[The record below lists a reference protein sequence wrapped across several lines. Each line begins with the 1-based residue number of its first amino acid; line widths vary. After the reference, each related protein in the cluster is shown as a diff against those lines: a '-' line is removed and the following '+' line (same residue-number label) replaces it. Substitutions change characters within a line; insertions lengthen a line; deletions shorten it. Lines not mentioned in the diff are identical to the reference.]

1 MNNIKNILW
10 GIILVIIGVI
20 IGLNT
25 IGITDI
31 DIFFDGWWT
40 LVIIVP
46 CFIGLFTNKDKTGNI
61 IGLLVGVILLLGM
74 QNIIDFNL
82 IWKLLL
88 PSIIVIIGLSL
99 IFKNTFNS
107 KINNEIK
114 KLNNKNTK
122 DNEYCATF
130 SGQRIDFPNEEFHW
144 ATLNSVFGSIT
155 CDLREAKIKED
166 VVINA
171 SSVFGGIDIIVPD
184 DVNIK
189 IKSNSIFGGVNNKK
203 KNNEDK
209 KYTIYVNA
217 SCLFGGVDI
226 KWAQDKE
233 LLSL

>member
-25 IGITDI
+25 MGITDI

-122 DNEYCATF
+122 NNEYCATF
-130 SGQRIDFPNEEFHW
+130 SGQRIDFPNEEFKG

-226 KWAQDKE
+226 K
-233 LLSL
+233 

>member
-122 DNEYCATF
+122 NNEYCATF
-130 SGQRIDFPNEEFHW
+130 SGQRIDFPNEEFKG

-209 KYTIYVNA
+209 KKTIYVNA

-226 KWAQDKE
+226 K
-233 LLSL
+233 

>member
-122 DNEYCATF
+122 DNEDCATF
-130 SGQRIDFPNEEFHW
+130 SGQRIDFPNEEFKG

-226 KWAQDKE
+226 K
-233 LLSL
+233 

>member
-1 MNNIKNILW
+1 MNNVKNILW
-10 GIILVIIGVI
+10 GIALVVIGVI

-25 IGITDI
+25 MNVVNI

-40 LVIIVP
+40 LFIIVP

-61 IGLLVGVILLLGM
+61 IGLFVGVILLLGM

-122 DNEYCATF
+122 NNEYCATF
-130 SGQRIDFPNEEFHW
+130 SEQRIDIPNEEFKG

-226 KWAQDKE
+226 K
-233 LLSL
+233 

>member
-10 GIILVIIGVI
+10 GIVLIIIGVI

-25 IGITDI
+25 MGIINI

-40 LVIIVP
+40 LFIIVP
-46 CFIGLFTNKDKTGNI
+46 CFIGLFTNNDKTGNI

-107 KINNEIK
+107 KINSEIK
-114 KLNNKNTK
+114 KLNSKDTK

-130 SGQRIDFPNEEFHW
+130 SGQRIDFSNEEFKG

-155 CDLREAKIKED
+155 CDLSEAKIKED
-166 VVINA
+166 VVINTN
-171 SSVFGGIDIIVPD
+171 SVFGGIDIIVPD

-203 KNNEDK
+203 KNNEDN

-226 KWAQDKE
+226 K
-233 LLSL
+233 

>member
-130 SGQRIDFPNEEFHW
+130 SGQRIDFPNEEFKG

-171 SSVFGGIDIIVPD
+171 SSVFGGIDIIVLD

-226 KWAQDKE
+226 K
-233 LLSL
+233 

>member
-1 MNNIKNILW
+1 M
-10 GIILVIIGVI
+10 VIIGVI

-122 DNEYCATF
+122 NNEYCATF
-130 SGQRIDFPNEEFHW
+130 SGQRIDFPNEEFKG

-226 KWAQDKE
+226 K
-233 LLSL
+233 

>member
-130 SGQRIDFPNEEFHW
+130 SGQRIDFPNEEFKG

-171 SSVFGGIDIIVPD
+171 SSVFGGIDIIVPN

-226 KWAQDKE
+226 K
-233 LLSL
+233 

>member
-61 IGLLVGVILLLGM
+61 IGLLAGVILLLGM

-130 SGQRIDFPNEEFHW
+130 SGQRIDFPNEEFKG

-226 KWAQDKE
+226 K
-233 LLSL
+233 

>member
-40 LVIIVP
+40 LFIIVP

-61 IGLLVGVILLLGM
+61 IGLLVGIILLLGM

-82 IWKLLL
+82 IWKFLL

-122 DNEYCATF
+122 DNEYWATF
-130 SGQRIDFPNEEFHW
+130 SGQRIDIPNEEFKG

-166 VVINA
+166 VVINT

-203 KNNEDK
+203 KNNEDN

-226 KWAQDKE
+226 K
-233 LLSL
+233 

>member
-46 CFIGLFTNKDKTGNI
+46 CFMGLFTNKDKTGNI

-130 SGQRIDFPNEEFHW
+130 SGQRIDFPNEEFKG

-226 KWAQDKE
+226 K
-233 LLSL
+233 

>member
-107 KINNEIK
+107 KVNNEIK

-122 DNEYCATF
+122 NNEYCATF
-130 SGQRIDFPNEEFHW
+130 SGQRIDFPNEEFKG

-226 KWAQDKE
+226 K
-233 LLSL
+233 

>member
-122 DNEYCATF
+122 NNEYCATF
-130 SGQRIDFPNEEFHW
+130 SGQRIDFPNEEFKG

-155 CDLREAKIKED
+155 CDLRGAKIKED

-171 SSVFGGIDIIVPD
+171 SSVFGGIDIIAPD

-226 KWAQDKE
+226 K
-233 LLSL
+233 

>member
-130 SGQRIDFPNEEFHW
+130 SGQRIDFPNEEFKG

-171 SSVFGGIDIIVPD
+171 SSVFVEVFSYLKSVCNAIGGRCGLCHR
-184 DVNIK
+184 
-189 IKSNSIFGGVNNKK
+189 FRL
-203 KNNEDK
+203 
-209 KYTIYVNA
+209 
-217 SCLFGGVDI
+217 C
-226 KWAQDKE
+226 
-233 LLSL
+233 

>member
-10 GIILVIIGVI
+10 GIVLVIIGVI

-25 IGITDI
+25 MGITNI

-40 LVIIVP
+40 LFIIVP
-46 CFIGLFTNKDKTGNI
+46 CFISLFTNKDKTGNI

-74 QNIIDFNL
+74 RNIIDFNL
-82 IWKLLL
+82 IWKFLL

-99 IFKNTFNS
+99 IFKNTFNN

-130 SGQRIDFPNEEFHW
+130 SGQRIDFPNEEFKG

-203 KNNEDK
+203 KNNEDN

-226 KWAQDKE
+226 K
-233 LLSL
+233 

>member
-122 DNEYCATF
+122 NNEYCATF
-130 SGQRIDFPNEEFHW
+130 SGQRIDFPNEEFKG
-144 ATLNSVFGSIT
+144 ATLNSVFGSIN

-226 KWAQDKE
+226 K
-233 LLSL
+233 

>member
-31 DIFFDGWWT
+31 DIFFDGWCT

-122 DNEYCATF
+122 NNEYCATF
-130 SGQRIDFPNEEFHW
+130 SGQRIDFPNEEFKG

-226 KWAQDKE
+226 K
-233 LLSL
+233 

>member
-1 MNNIKNILW
+1 MNNVKNILW
-10 GIILVIIGVI
+10 GIALVVIGVI

-25 IGITDI
+25 MNVVNI

-40 LVIIVP
+40 LFIIVP
-46 CFIGLFTNKDKTGNI
+46 CFIGLFTDNDKTGNI

-122 DNEYCATF
+122 NNEYCATF
-130 SGQRIDFPNEEFHW
+130 SEQRIDIPNEEFKG

-226 KWAQDKE
+226 K
-233 LLSL
+233 

>member
-61 IGLLVGVILLLGM
+61 ISLLVGVILLLGM

-122 DNEYCATF
+122 NNEYCATF
-130 SGQRIDFPNEEFHW
+130 SGQRIDFPNEEFKG

-226 KWAQDKE
+226 K
-233 LLSL
+233 

>member
-107 KINNEIK
+107 KINSEIK
-114 KLNNKNTK
+114 KLNSKDTK
-122 DNEYCATF
+122 DNEYWATF
-130 SGQRIDFPNEEFHW
+130 SGQRIDIPNEEFKG

-226 KWAQDKE
+226 K
-233 LLSL
+233 

>member
-99 IFKNTFNS
+99 IFKNTFNN

-130 SGQRIDFPNEEFHW
+130 SGQRIDFPNEEFKG

-155 CDLREAKIKED
+155 CDLRGAKIKED

-171 SSVFGGIDIIVPD
+171 SSVFGGIDIIAPD

-226 KWAQDKE
+226 K
-233 LLSL
+233 

>member
-1 MNNIKNILW
+1 M
-10 GIILVIIGVI
+10 
-20 IGLNT
+20 
-25 IGITDI
+25 
-31 DIFFDGWWT
+31 
-40 LVIIVP
+40 
-46 CFIGLFTNKDKTGNI
+46 
-61 IGLLVGVILLLGM
+61 
-74 QNIIDFNL
+74 
-82 IWKLLL
+82 
-88 PSIIVIIGLSL
+88 
-99 IFKNTFNS
+99 
-107 KINNEIK
+107 
-114 KLNNKNTK
+114 
-122 DNEYCATF
+122 
-130 SGQRIDFPNEEFHW
+130 
-144 ATLNSVFGSIT
+144 
-155 CDLREAKIKED
+155 REVKIKED

>member
-130 SGQRIDFPNEEFHW
+130 SGQRIDFPNEEFKG

-155 CDLREAKIKED
+155 CDLRESKIKED

-226 KWAQDKE
+226 K
-233 LLSL
+233 

>member
-130 SGQRIDFPNEEFHW
+130 SGQRIDFPNEEFKG

-203 KNNEDK
+203 KNNEEK

-226 KWAQDKE
+226 K
-233 LLSL
+233 

>member
-25 IGITDI
+25 MGITDI
-31 DIFFDGWWT
+31 NIFFDGWWT

-130 SGQRIDFPNEEFHW
+130 SGQRIDFPNEEFKG

-226 KWAQDKE
+226 K
-233 LLSL
+233 

>member
-1 MNNIKNILW
+1 MNNVKNILW
-10 GIILVIIGVI
+10 GIALVVIGVI

-25 IGITDI
+25 MNVVNI

-40 LVIIVP
+40 LFIIVP

-61 IGLLVGVILLLGM
+61 IGLFVGVILLLGM

-122 DNEYCATF
+122 NNEYCATF
-130 SGQRIDFPNEEFHW
+130 SEQRIDIPNEEFKG

-171 SSVFGGIDIIVPD
+171 SSVFGGIGIIVPD

-203 KNNEDK
+203 KNNTDK

-226 KWAQDKE
+226 K
-233 LLSL
+233 

>member
-10 GIILVIIGVI
+10 GIVLIIIGVI

-25 IGITDI
+25 MGIINI

-40 LVIIVP
+40 LFIIVP
-46 CFIGLFTNKDKTGNI
+46 CFIGLFTNNDKTGNI

-107 KINNEIK
+107 KINSEIK
-114 KLNNKNTK
+114 KLNSKNTK

-130 SGQRIDFPNEEFHW
+130 SGQRIDFSNEEFKG

-166 VVINA
+166 VVINT

-203 KNNEDK
+203 KNNEDN

-226 KWAQDKE
+226 K
-233 LLSL
+233 

>member
-1 MNNIKNILW
+1 MNNVKNILW
-10 GIILVIIGVI
+10 GIALVVIGVI

-25 IGITDI
+25 MNVVNI

-40 LVIIVP
+40 LFIIVP
-46 CFIGLFTNKDKTGNI
+46 CFIGLFTDNDKTGNI
-61 IGLLVGVILLLGM
+61 IGLFVGVILLLGM

-107 KINNEIK
+107 KINDEIK

-122 DNEYCATF
+122 DNEYCAIF
-130 SGQRIDFPNEEFHW
+130 SGQKLDFSNEEFKG

-171 SSVFGGIDIIVPD
+171 SSVFGGIDIIVTD

-203 KNNEDK
+203 KNNTDK

-226 KWAQDKE
+226 K
-233 LLSL
+233 

>member
-61 IGLLVGVILLLGM
+61 IGPLVGVILLLGM

-130 SGQRIDFPNEEFHW
+130 SGQRIDFPNEEFKG

-226 KWAQDKE
+226 K
-233 LLSL
+233 

>member
-1 MNNIKNILW
+1 MELWIGKMNNIKNILW

-130 SGQRIDFPNEEFHW
+130 SGQRIDFPNEEFKG

-226 KWAQDKE
+226 K
-233 LLSL
+233 

>member
-61 IGLLVGVILLLGM
+61 IGLLVGVIPLLGM

-122 DNEYCATF
+122 NNEYCATF
-130 SGQRIDFPNEEFHW
+130 SGQRIDFPNEEFKG

-226 KWAQDKE
+226 K
-233 LLSL
+233 

>member
-10 GIILVIIGVI
+10 GIILVIIGVM

-130 SGQRIDFPNEEFHW
+130 SGQRIDFPNEEFKG

-226 KWAQDKE
+226 K
-233 LLSL
+233 